1 MTDLIGRTLH
11 RLKLQLP
18 GRVSVPGN
26 DRYAVATAIW
36 AKSDRTPRAV
46 VRCQTAED
54 VQVAIRAA
62 RTCDLPLSVRGGGHD
77 WAGRAL
83 CDGLVI
89 DLSGMNR
96 VDLYLENGTAR
107 VGGGTR
113 ASGLL
118 EAIEPFGMAAVTG
131 SCGPVGMAGLALGG
145 GYGPLIGRYGL
156 ALDNLL
162 AAEVVLSNG
171 GIVTAHKGDE
181 EELFWALRGGGGNF
195 GVVTNMHLQ
204 VHYLPSVRSGL
215 LVYPF
220 AEATTV
226 LEGCADIAATAPDDL
241 TVQLGFVTGAGGEPV
256 VLVVPTWC
264 GPAEEGEGRIGPF
277 LRLGTLLAGDAP
289 TISYKTSLAA
299 LDSYI
304 VNGQRTF
311 MQTCWLPAMDGG
323 SITPFIEAMKRAI
336 SPGCALFTHEFKGAA
351 SRVPPDATAFGL
363 RCDHVLVEILA
374 TIDER
379 ADEQEERRHREWT
392 REALRAFDAVALP
405 GGYPNLLARN
415 DVDRAAHSFGANAD
429 RLIRAKRHYDP
440 DNVFRSTIPL
450 PTTGLP
456 DDGGSRALTFRHTIQ
471 LA

>member
-11 RLKLQLP
+11 RLKLRLP
-18 GRVSVPGN
+18 ARVSVRGN

-89 DLSGMNR
+89 DLSGMNQ
-96 VDLYLENGTAR
+96 VDLYLEISTAR

-131 SCGPVGMAGLALGG
+131 SCGPVGMAGLAL
-145 GYGPLIGRYGL
+145 
-156 ALDNLL
+156 DNLL
-162 AAEVVLSNG
+162 SVEVVLSDG
-171 GIVTAHKGDE
+171 RIVTAHNGDE
-181 EELFWALRGGGGNF
+181 QELFWALRGGGGNF
-195 GVVTNMHLQ
+195 GVVTDMHFQL
-204 VHYLPSVRSGL
+204 HYLASVRSGM

-220 AEATTV
+220 AEARTV
-226 LEGCADIAATAPDDL
+226 LEGCAEIAASAPDEL
-241 TVQLGFVTGAGGEPV
+241 TVQLGFVTGADGEPV

-264 GPAEEGEGRIGPF
+264 GPAKEGEGRVGPF
-277 LRLGTLLAGDAP
+277 LRLGTLLAGAAE
-289 TISYKTSLAA
+289 TMSYKASLAA
-299 LDSYI
+299 FDSFI
-304 VNGQRTF
+304 VNGQRAL
-311 MQTCWLPAMDGG
+311 METCWLPAMDGC
-323 SITPFIEAMKRAI
+323 SIAAFIEAMKRAV

-351 SRVPPDATAFGL
+351 SRVPADATAFGF
-363 RCDHVLVEILA
+363 RRDHLLVEILA
-374 TIDER
+374 TMGER
-379 ADEQEERRHREWT
+379 ADEQEGQQHRKWARDT
-392 REALRAFDAVALP
+392 LRAFDAVALP

-415 DVDRAAHSFGANAD
+415 DVDRAVHSFGANAY
-429 RLIRAKRHYDP
+429 RLIRAKQHYDP
-440 DNVFRSTIPL
+440 DDVFRSTIPL
-450 PTTGLP
+450 PSTKRP
-456 DDGGSRALTFRHTIQ
+456 DDGGSRALRFRHRMQ
-471 LA
+471 LT

>member
-1 MTDLIGRTLH
+1 MTDLIGKTLH
-11 RLKLQLP
+11 RLNLQLP

-26 DRYAVATAIW
+26 DRYAAATAIW

-62 RTCDLPLSVRGGGHD
+62 RNCDLPLSVRGGGHD

-96 VDLYLENGTAR
+96 VELYLEISTAR

-118 EAIEPFGMAAVTG
+118 ETVERFGMAAVTG

-162 AAEVVLSNG
+162 AVEIVLSDG
-171 GIVTAHKGDE
+171 RIVNAHKSDE
-181 EELFWALRGGGGNF
+181 QELFWALRGGGGNF
-195 GVVTNMHLQ
+195 GVVTNMHFQ
-204 VHYLPSVRSGL
+204 VHYLPRVRSGM

-220 AEATTV
+220 GEARTV
-226 LEGCADIAATAPDDL
+226 LEGCANIAATAPDDL
-241 TVQLGFVTGAGGEPV
+241 TVQLGFVTGANGEPV

-264 GPAEEGEGRIGPF
+264 GPVEEGAGRIGPF

-289 TISYKTSLAA
+289 TLSYKASLAA
-299 LDSYI
+299 FDS
-304 VNGQRTF
+304 
-311 MQTCWLPAMDGG
+311 
-323 SITPFIEAMKRAI
+323 
-336 SPGCALFTHEFKGAA
+336 
-351 SRVPPDATAFGL
+351 
-363 RCDHVLVEILA
+363 
-374 TIDER
+374 
-379 ADEQEERRHREWT
+379 
-392 REALRAFDAVALP
+392 
-405 GGYPNLLARN
+405 
-415 DVDRAAHSFGANAD
+415 
-429 RLIRAKRHYDP
+429 
-440 DNVFRSTIPL
+440 
-450 PTTGLP
+450 
-456 DDGGSRALTFRHTIQ
+456 
-471 LA
+471 

>member
-26 DRYAVATAIW
+26 DRYAAATAIW

-162 AAEVVLSNG
+162 GVEVVLSDG
-171 GIVTAHKGDE
+171 RIVTAHNGDE
-181 EELFWALRGGGGNF
+181 QELFWALRGGSGNF
-195 GVVTNMHLQ
+195 GVVTDMHFQL
-204 VHYLPSVRSGL
+204 HYLASVRSGM

-220 AEATTV
+220 AEARTV
-226 LEGCADIAATAPDDL
+226 LEGCAEIAASAPDEL
-241 TVQLGFVTGAGGEPV
+241 TVQLGFVTGADGEPV

-264 GPAEEGEGRIGPF
+264 GPAKQGEGRVGPF
-277 LRLGTLLAGDAP
+277 LRLGTLLAGAVEAM
-289 TISYKTSLAA
+289 SYKASLAA
-299 LDSYI
+299 FDTSI
-304 VNGQRTF
+304 VNGQRAL
-311 MQTCWLPAMDGG
+311 METCWLPTMDGC
-323 SITPFIEAMKRAI
+323 SIAAFIESMKRAV

-351 SRVPPDATAFGL
+351 SRVPADATAFGF
-363 RCDHVLVEILA
+363 RRDHLLVEILA
-374 TIDER
+374 TMDER
-379 ADEQEERRHREWT
+379 ADEQEGQRHRKWARDT
-392 REALRAFDAVALP
+392 LRAFDAVALP
-405 GGYPNLLARN
+405 GGYPNLLARS
-415 DVDRAAHSFGANAD
+415 DVGRAEHSLAPMRTGSSGRNGTTILTMSFARPFRYQAPNAPMT
-429 RLIRAKRHYDP
+429 A
-440 DNVFRSTIPL
+440 V
-450 PTTGLP
+450 
-456 DDGGSRALTFRHTIQ
+456 
-471 LA
+471 LAR